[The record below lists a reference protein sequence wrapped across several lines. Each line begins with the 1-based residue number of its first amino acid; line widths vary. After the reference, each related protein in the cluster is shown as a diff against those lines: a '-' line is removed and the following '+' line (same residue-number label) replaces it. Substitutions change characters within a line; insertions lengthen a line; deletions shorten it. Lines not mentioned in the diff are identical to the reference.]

1 MDNLA
6 KGAFA
11 VIITTA
17 IQLYFWCCIFSLYQL
32 FSSEESLLPINNSIP
47 MNQTNT
53 ADLPPSYAEV
63 SIPMNKGV
71 DVTVQ
76 DYASIP

>member
-6 KGAFA
+6 KGVYA
-11 VIITTA
+11 VIVVTA

-47 MNQTNT
+47 MSQTNT
-53 ADLPPSYAEV
+53 DQPPSYAEV
-63 SIPMNKGV
+63 TVPINKGGEVTFQDYSSIP
-71 DVTVQ
+71 
-76 DYASIP
+76 